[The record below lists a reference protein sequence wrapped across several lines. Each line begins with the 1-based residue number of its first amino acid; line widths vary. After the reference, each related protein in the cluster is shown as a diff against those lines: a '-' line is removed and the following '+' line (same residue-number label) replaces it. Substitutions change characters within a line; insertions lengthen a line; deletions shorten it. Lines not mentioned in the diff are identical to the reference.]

1 MYAGQL
7 VEGGPSEAVTQEP
20 KHPYT
25 RLLLSAAPD
34 PDRIAASAGSSA
46 NVSATNATKAVSAA
60 PEAAEP
66 PRSRGEIP
74 SLITPPSGCRFHPR
88 CPHAMP
94 VCRER
99 FPGRTDLGGGRWV
112 HCFLYGD
119 GEGVP
124 SDPAGRSES
133 GRG

>member
-1 MYAGQL
+1 DETLVMYAGQS
-7 VEGGPSEAVTQEP
+7 VEGGPSDEVIERP

-25 RLLLSAAPD
+25 QLLIAAAPD
-34 PDRIAASAGSSA
+34 PDRPSAL
-46 NVSATNATKAVSAA
+46 A
-60 PEAAEP
+60 PLPA
-66 PRSRGEIP
+66 RGEIP

-99 FPGRTDLGGGRWV
+99 FPARTDLGGGHWT

-119 GEGVP
+119 GAATAAP
-124 SDPAGRSES
+124 TAPASS
-133 GRG
+133 